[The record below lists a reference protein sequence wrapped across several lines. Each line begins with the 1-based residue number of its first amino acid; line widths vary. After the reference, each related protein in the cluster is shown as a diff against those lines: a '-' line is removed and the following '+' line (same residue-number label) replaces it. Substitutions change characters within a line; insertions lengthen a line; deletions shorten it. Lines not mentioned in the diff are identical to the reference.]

1 VLYRFGPFTLDA
13 GSFAL
18 QRGDVPVPLPPK
30 LVDLLH
36 YLVARPS
43 ALVSKEE
50 LFQSLWPDV
59 VVTEN
64 ALTQAIS
71 DLRQALG
78 DDRSRPTYIQTVA
91 KRGYRF
97 VAPVDATGTEPA
109 ASRVRPR
116 RETSSLDA
124 YRALMEGR
132 LQLESLEASD
142 VAVAIENFKRAIDL
156 DPSVPGAYVGL
167 ANAHFW
173 RYEMSRHRDHPD
185 ASLLSLAIEQAECA
199 VTLDAELGEAHAT
212 LAYLLVGANRCEEAR
227 AAAQR
232 ALALEPGYWAHYFRL
247 GNATWGS
254 ERLTALRQCL
264 DLYPD
269 FPFAYFQMAMVY
281 VARNALELAA
291 QALRQGSAIQEGRP
305 DVRKRFPANGLHWMR
320 GLICLRRGD
329 TRAAVAEFGF
339 EIDSGRHQL
348 YGTEFAI
355 AAINAHGFALLHDGE
370 PALAREMFQRALEL
384 SDDQTRARLGLAQAL
399 RELNAADEATREL
412 ARVHG
417 QIADFD
423 RAHRTVDGAIVRA
436 GELVVLGQFDEAL
449 QTLSR
454 LLADEPPG
462 PAGWSIP
469 IEPLFAPLRHLPAF
483 ETLLATLSARA
494 R

>member
-1 VLYRFGPFTLDA
+1 MLYRFGPFTLDA

-18 QRGDVPVPLPPK
+18 HRGDVPVPLPPK

-36 YLVARPS
+36 YLVARPPV
-43 ALVSKEE
+43 LVSKEE

-64 ALTQAIS
+64 ALTQAVS

-97 VAPVDATGTEPA
+97 VAPVEAVATEPA
-109 ASRVRPR
+109 PPRARPR

-132 LQLESLEASD
+132 LQLESLDASD
-142 VAVAIENFKRAIDL
+142 VAVAVENFKRAIDL

-212 LAYLLVGANRCEEAR
+212 LAYLLAGANRRDEAR

-232 ALALEPGYWAHYFRL
+232 AVALEPGYWAHYFRL

-254 ERLTALRQCL
+254 ERLAALRHCL

-329 TRAAVAEFGF
+329 TRGAVAEFGC

-348 YGTEFAI
+348 YGTEYAI

-370 PALAREMFQRALEL
+370 PVLAREMFQRALEL

-399 RELNAADEATREL
+399 RDLNAADDANREL
-412 ARVHG
+412 TRVHG
-417 QIADFD
+417 QIADFE

-436 GELVVLGQFDEAL
+436 GELVVVGQFEEAL

-462 PAGWSIP
+462 SAGWSIP
-469 IEPLFAPLRHLPAF
+469 IEPLFAPLRHLPGF
-483 ETLLATLSARA
+483 ETLLATLATRA

>member
-1 VLYRFGPFTLDA
+1 MTVLYRFGPFMLDA
-13 GSFAL
+13 GSFSL
-18 QRGDVPVPLPPK
+18 HRGESLVPLPPK
-30 LVDLLH
+30 LVDLLR

-43 ALVSKEE
+43 MLISKEE

-64 ALTQAIS
+64 ALTQAVS

-97 VAPVDATGTEPA
+97 VAPVEASVAEPTA
-109 ASRVRPR
+109 LPRRR
-116 RETSSLDA
+116 RETSSLDVH
-124 YRALMEGR
+124 RALTEGR
-132 LQLESLEASD
+132 LQLESLDATD
-142 VAVAIENFKRAIDL
+142 VAVAVENFKRAVDL
-156 DPSVPGAYVGL
+156 DPSLPGAYVGL

-173 RYEMSRHRDHPD
+173 MYEMSRYRDHPD
-185 ASLLSLAIEQAECA
+185 ASLLALAIEQAECA
-199 VTLDAELGEAHAT
+199 VALDAQFGEAHAT
-212 LAYLLVGANRCEEAR
+212 LAYLLAGANRSEEAR

-232 ALALEPGYWAHYFRL
+232 AIALEPGYWGHYFRL
-247 GNATWGS
+247 GNATWGG

-269 FPFAYFQMAMVY
+269 FPFAYFQIAMVH

-291 QALRQGSAIQEGRP
+291 QALRQGSIAQEGRAHL
-305 DVRKRFPANGLHWMR
+305 RFPANGLHWMR

-329 TRAAVAEFGF
+329 AQGAIAEFGL

-348 YGTEFAI
+348 YGTEYAI
-355 AAINAHGFALLHDGE
+355 AAINAHALALLHLGE

-384 SDDQTRARLGLAQAL
+384 SDDQARARLGLAQSLL
-399 RELNAADEATREL
+399 RLNAAAEAAQELVRAREQIAEL
-412 ARVHG
+412 VHG
-417 QIADFD
+417 T
-423 RAHRTVDGAIVRA
+423 RTTHAA
-436 GELVVLGQFDEAL
+436 LMSAAELVVRNQLDEAV
-449 QTLSR
+449 QTLSC
-454 LLADEPPG
+454 LLAKAPPG
-462 PAGWSIP
+462 SAGWSIP
-469 IEPLFAPLRHLPAF
+469 IDPFFAPLRSLPTF